1 VKYQKTKGV
10 LLSQILDKTIDRRL
24 LLKGGVAAGAAVSL
38 SGLLSACSSGGDE
51 GSIAKDSPL
60 YGSNA
65 ENMKGKTIDFAYSR
79 IGGWPPSAAP
89 ETQWADFQKYA
100 MDNFG
105 YTVNKITFAEA
116 PFGELFQKVAPTL
129 ASKSQEFNLLIVD
142 SQWLGALSEPGWIVK
157 ADDVFAAN
165 PELDIKPFSSLVTN
179 TYQVYP
185 DGSGTRWGFPQMP
198 DTQGVFLRKDM
209 LEDPK
214 EQAAFKA
221 KTGKDLPSTYEV
233 LSNIE
238 FDDLVEI
245 IDFFHR
251 PAKGMYGTALM
262 YSKEYDFFS
271 CAYYPFAYSTGGKI
285 WDPATNDVYG
295 ILNSPENEKA
305 MEQFVGLKKYQPK
318 NFAAFGIGDMIDLF
332 TQGKA
337 FSAWQWLAVGKFMS
351 SDKVPADKVISIP
364 LPKWNGKLIG
374 AMGGQPWVIN
384 AFNDDDHMRVAVDV
398 LKWWYTKETQDKFI
412 KENGG
417 LPWSAEGAANEE
429 YLAVAHYVKPF
440 LYMLEEGRSQDFWH
454 LPDYAEMLAVQQA
467 AFNGY
472 ATGQVKTAKE
482 ALEYAAAKQQQILFN
497 AGRTKTPPPDNVD
510 SLKI

>member
-1 VKYQKTKGV
+1 MNNVV
-10 LLSQILDKTIDRRL
+10 DRRT
-24 LLKGGVAAGAAVSL
+24 LLKGAAVASL
-38 SGLLSACSSGGDE
+38 TIPFASLLASCSSSDS
-51 GSIAKDSPL
+51 GSAVNDVLK
-60 YGSNA
+60 GSNA

-100 MDNFG
+100 MDNHG
-105 YTVNKITFAEA
+105 YTVNAITFAEA

-142 SQWLGALSEPGWIVK
+142 SQWLGALAEPGWIIK

-165 PELDIKPFSSLVTN
+165 PELDIAPFSSLVSN

-233 LSNIE
+233 LSQIE
-238 FDDLVEI
+238 FTDLVEI

-271 CAYYPFAYSTGGKI
+271 CAYYPFAYSTGGRI
-285 WDPATNDVYG
+285 WDPETNDVYG
-295 ILNSPENEKA
+295 ILNSDVNAKA

-332 TQGKA
+332 TQGKS

-351 SDKVPADKVISIP
+351 SDKVPASNVISIP
-364 LPKWNGKLIG
+364 LPKWDGKLIG

-384 AFNDDDHMRVAVDV
+384 AFNDDDHMRVAIDV
-398 LKWWYTKETQDKFI
+398 LKWWYSKETQDKFI

-417 LPWSAEGAANEE
+417 LPWSKEGAANPE

-440 LYMLEEGRSQDFWH
+440 LSMLEEGRSQDFWH
-454 LPDYAEMLAVQQA
+454 LPEYAEMLAVQQE

-472 ATGQVKTAKE
+472 ATGQVKSAKD
-482 ALEYAAAKQQQILFN
+482 ALEYAAAKQQQILFK
-497 AGRTKTPPPDNVD
+497 AGRTKTEPPANVD
-510 SLKI
+510 TLKL

>member
-1 VKYQKTKGV
+1 MST
-10 LLSQILDKTIDRRL
+10 LTDKNVDRRTV
-24 LLKGGVAAGAAVSL
+24 LKGGAAAVAVVSM
-38 SGLLSACSSGGDE
+38 SGLLAACSKGGDS
-51 GSIAKDSPL
+51 GAIAKDSPL
-60 YGSNA
+60 YGSNS

-89 ETQWADFQKYA
+89 ETQWADFQAYA
-100 MDNFG
+100 LANYG

-129 ASKSQEFNLLIVD
+129 ASQSQEFNLLIVD

-165 PELDIKPFSSLVTN
+165 PDLDITPFSSLVTN

-185 DGSGTRWGFPQMP
+185 DGSGIRWGFPQMP
-198 DTQGVFLRKDM
+198 DTQGIFLRKDM

-214 EQAAFKA
+214 EQAAFKK

-238 FDDLVEI
+238 YTDLVEI

-251 PAKGMYGTALM
+251 PSKGMYGTALM

-285 WDPATNDVYG
+285 WDPETNDVYG
-295 ILNSPENEKA
+295 ILNSPENAAA
-305 MEQFVGLKKYQPK
+305 MEQFVGLSKYQPK

-332 TQGKA
+332 TQGKS
-337 FSAWQWLAVGKFMS
+337 FSAWQWLAIGKFMS
-351 SDKVPADKVISIP
+351 SDKVPASNVMSIP

-412 KENGG
+412 LENGG
-417 LPWSAEGAANEE
+417 LPWSAEGAANTE
-429 YLAVAHYVKPF
+429 YLNSSHYVKPF
-440 LYMLEEGRSQDFWH
+440 LSMLEEGRSQDFWH
-454 LPDYAEMLAVQQA
+454 LPEYAEMLAVQQE

-472 ATGQVKTAKE
+472 ATGQVKSAAA
-482 ALEYAAAKQQQILFN
+482 ALEYAAAKQQQILFK
-497 AGRTKTPPPDNVD
+497 AGRTKTEPPANVD
-510 SLKI
+510 SLKL